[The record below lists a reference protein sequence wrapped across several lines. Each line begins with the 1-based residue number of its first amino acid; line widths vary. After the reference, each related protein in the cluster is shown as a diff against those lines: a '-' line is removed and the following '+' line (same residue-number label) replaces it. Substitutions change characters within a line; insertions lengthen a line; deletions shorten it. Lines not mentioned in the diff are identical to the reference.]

1 VRDHFRT
8 LAARAEHR
16 IKVERSEFLAIAF
29 PVSSEESFFE
39 ELRAIEKT
47 HFDATHHC
55 WAFRL
60 FAEERTRSSDAGEPS
75 GTAGKPIL
83 SSLGDLFDVGVVVV
97 RWYGGVKLGTGGLSR
112 AYREAAAAA
121 LREALAVERYVYERV
136 RVVVPFEAMGTAYRL
151 VNVPDVLLVGET
163 FGEVNEFEFDVRA
176 SMVERFQAV
185 LEEKRLR
192 VIQSRVDGEESPAA
206 GDPSLRSG

>member
-1 VRDHFRT
+1 MRDHYRT

-16 IKVERSEFLAIAF
+16 LKVERSEFLAIAF
-29 PVSSEESFFE
+29 PISDEESFFA
-39 ELRAIEKT
+39 ELHAIEKT

-83 SSLGDLFDVGVVVV
+83 SAFGDLFDVGVVVV

-112 AYREAAAAA
+112 AYREAAAGA
-121 LREALAVERYVYERV
+121 LRDAPVAERYVYERV

-151 VNVPDVLLVGET
+151 VSAPDVLLAEEH
-163 FGEVNEFEFDVRA
+163 FGERNEFAFDVRL
-176 SMVERFQAV
+176 SMVDAFRRT
-185 LEEKRLR
+185 LREKRLNC
-192 VIQSRVDGEESPAA
+192 E
-206 GDPSLRSG
+206 

>member
-1 VRDHFRT
+1 MRDHYRT

-16 IKVERSEFLAIAF
+16 LKVERSEFLAIAF
-29 PVSSEESFFE
+29 PVSNEETFFA
-39 ELRAIEKT
+39 ELHAIEKT

-60 FAEERTRSSDAGEPS
+60 FTDERTRSSDAGEPS

-83 SSLGDLFDVGVVVV
+83 SAFGDLFDVGVVVV
-97 RWYGGVKLGTGGLSR
+97 RWFGGVKLGTGGLSR

-121 LREALAVERYVYERV
+121 LRDAPVAERYVYERV

-151 VNVPDVLLVGET
+151 VSAPDVVLVGEA
-163 FGEVNEFEFDVRA
+163 FGDVNEFEFDVRL
-176 SMVERFQAV
+176 SLVEQFLRT
-185 LEEKRLR
+185 LREKRLTL
-192 VIQSRVDGEESPAA
+192 P
-206 GDPSLRSG
+206 